1 VAVRPDDAELLQ
13 RIDEALRA
21 MRTDGELRQLQQR
34 HLRAVLLE
42 TTDADDPNQ

>member
-1 VAVRPDDAELLQ
+1 LLR

-21 MRTDGELRQLQQR
+21 MRSDGELRQLQQR

-42 TTDADDPNQ
+42 TADAEGPSQ